1 MSATQNCVLS
11 QNQRSMGD
19 VISRSLIPSDYDL
32 ARAIGRGDPSGIDLL
47 YARHKTKVYSLCLR
61 MTGNSAEA
69 EDLTQEVFLQ
79 LLAKVGSFRG
89 ESQFT
94 TWLHRF
100 TINQVLMY
108 FRRRNS
114 RRDRF
119 SKVLDELATTPLVK
133 YSLGSKLIDRIALD
147 AAVAKLPS
155 GSRSVFLKF
164 DVEGYS
170 HDEIAD
176 IFGCSVGNSKSQLH
190 KARKKLR
197 HLLTLNGS
205 AAVMS

>member
-1 MSATQNCVLS
+1 
-11 QNQRSMGD
+11 
-19 VISRSLIPSDYDL
+19 
-32 ARAIGRGDPSGIDLL
+32 
-47 YARHKTKVYSLCLR
+47 
-61 MTGNSAEA
+61 MTGNTPEA

-79 LLAKVGSFRG
+79 LLGKVGSFRG
-89 ESQFT
+89 ESQFA

-119 SKVLDELATTPLVK
+119 TKVLDEATTPLVK
-133 YSLGSKLIDRIALD
+133 YSSGAKLIDRIALD
-147 AAVAKLPS
+147 TAVAKLPS

-170 HDEIAD
+170 HDEIAG

-197 HLLTLNGS
+197 LLLTLNSS
-205 AAVMS
+205 AAMVS

>member
-1 MSATQNCVLS
+1 
-11 QNQRSMGD
+11 
-19 VISRSLIPSDYDL
+19 
-32 ARAIGRGDPSGIDLL
+32 
-47 YARHKTKVYSLCLR
+47 
-61 MTGNSAEA
+61 MTGNTPEA

-79 LLAKVGSFRG
+79 LLGKVGSFRG
-89 ESQFT
+89 ESQFA

-119 SKVLDELATTPLVK
+119 TKVLDEATTPLVK
-133 YSLGSKLIDRIALD
+133 YSSGAKLIDRIALD
-147 AAVAKLPS
+147 TAVAKLPS

-170 HDEIAD
+170 HDEIAG

-197 HLLTLNGS
+197 LLLTLNS
-205 AAVMS
+205 LAAMVS

>member
-1 MSATQNCVLS
+1 
-11 QNQRSMGD
+11 
-19 VISRSLIPSDYDL
+19 
-32 ARAIGRGDPSGIDLL
+32 
-47 YARHKTKVYSLCLR
+47 LCLR
-61 MTGNSAEA
+61 MTGNTPEA

-79 LLAKVGSFRG
+79 LLGKVGSFRG

-119 SKVLDELATTPLVK
+119 TKVLDEATTPLVK
-133 YSLGSKLIDRIALD
+133 YSSGAKLIDRIALD
-147 AAVAKLPS
+147 TAVAKLPS
-155 GSRSVFLKF
+155 GSLSVFLKF

-170 HDEIAD
+170 HDEIAG

-197 HLLTLNGS
+197 LLLTLNSS
-205 AAVMS
+205 AAMVS

>member
-1 MSATQNCVLS
+1 LETTDAELVARC
-11 QNQRSMGD
+11 RSGD
-19 VISRSLIPSDYDL
+19 REAWEVVVRHRHSRVYNL
-32 ARAIGRGDPSGIDLL
+32 AYRFTGRAD
-47 YARHKTKVYSLCLR
+47 
-61 MTGNSAEA
+61 EA

>member
-1 MSATQNCVLS
+1 M
-11 QNQRSMGD
+11 
-19 VISRSLIPSDYDL
+19 
-32 ARAIGRGDPSGIDLL
+32 
-47 YARHKTKVYSLCLR
+47 CLR
-61 MTGNSAEA
+61 MTGNTPEA

-79 LLAKVGSFRG
+79 LLGKVGSFRG
-89 ESQFT
+89 ESQFA

-119 SKVLDELATTPLVK
+119 TKVLDEATTPLVK
-133 YSLGSKLIDRIALD
+133 YSSGAKLIDRIALD
-147 AAVAKLPS
+147 TAVAKLPS

-170 HDEIAD
+170 HDEIAG

-197 HLLTLNGS
+197 LLLTLNSS
-205 AAVMS
+205 AAMVS